1 MYLYSRKIRQIIR
14 RSFST
19 FFICFPESIAVKF
32 FQFFGEFRSKIRAA
46 ICTSHSW
53 WCKPGSTLLK
63 TISLMMHQSFFR
75 VRVIK
80 ECCFILSKMLFLL
93 LEIQGT
99 FFEIVLSPFIFPV
112 LILFRIK
119 KLIVPDGLR

>member
-19 FFICFPESIAVKF
+19 FFIGFPESIAIKF
-32 FQFFGEFRSKIRAA
+32 FQFFGEFGSEIWAA
-46 ICTSHSW
+46 ICASDSW

-63 TISLMMHQSFFR
+63 TISLMVHQSFFR
-75 VRVIK
+75 MRIIK
-80 ECCFILSKMLFLL
+80 ECCFILSKMLFLR
-93 LEIQGT
+93 LEIKGT
-99 FFEIVLSPFIFPV
+99 FFEIVFSPFIFPV

-119 KLIVPDGLR
+119 KFVIPNRLR